1 VDYKNGS
8 SALLTVLLISI
19 LMSIAVFGFIVL
31 ISNWD
36 DHSATFR
43 NDSVNLTGIDYN
55 SVSYNAT
62 NATVHGLTR
71 IAPGLIWFI
80 LIFFVVIF
88 LTLLAL
94 ALKGH

>member
-1 VDYKNGS
+1 M
-8 SALLTVLLISI
+8 T
-19 LMSIAVFGFIVL
+19 IAVFGFIIV
-31 ISNWD
+31 ISDWD
-36 DHSATFR
+36 ERAATFR

-55 SVSYNAT
+55 SVAYNAT
-62 NATVHGLTR
+62 NATVHGLTQ